1 VSSTI
6 TVMSLD
12 DRLVRL
18 ERKVDYLFQRMGVDP
33 SAAFAFDDDLGLG
46 AGLPESFHE
55 ALARGKTIEAIKI
68 YRDVTGAGLKEAKS
82 AVESMTGR

>member
-1 VSSTI
+1 
-6 TVMSLD
+6 MSLD
-12 DRLVRL
+12 DRLMRL

-33 SAAFAFDDDLGLG
+33 SAAFAFDEGTDVG

-68 YRDVTGAGLKEAKS
+68 YHDATGVGLKEAKR